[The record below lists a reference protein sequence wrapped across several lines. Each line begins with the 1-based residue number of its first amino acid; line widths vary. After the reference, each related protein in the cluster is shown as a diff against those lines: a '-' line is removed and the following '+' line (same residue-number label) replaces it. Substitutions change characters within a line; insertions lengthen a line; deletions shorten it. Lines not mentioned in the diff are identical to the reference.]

1 MAVVSVES
9 LLERDGPACA
19 WCGRAPWRRD
29 LTLEHLVPRAR
40 GGHLVPEN
48 VVLACRR
55 CNRRR
60 GARPVDAYVRE
71 LLRDGVDVDVE
82 GLRTA
87 LGRLLASDRRVH
99 RDAGRRQLERLASVD
114 APVRP

>member
-1 MAVVSVES
+1 MAVTVEM

-29 LTLEHLVPRAR
+29 LTLEHLVPRSR
-40 GGHLVPEN
+40 GGHLTPEN
-48 VVLACRR
+48 VVLACGR

-60 GARPVDAYVRE
+60 GARPADAYVRE
-71 LLRDGVDVDVE
+71 LLRDGVAVDVE

-87 LGRLLASDRRVH
+87 LRRLLDADRRVH
-99 RDAGRRQLERLASVD
+99 REAGQRQLERLRSVD